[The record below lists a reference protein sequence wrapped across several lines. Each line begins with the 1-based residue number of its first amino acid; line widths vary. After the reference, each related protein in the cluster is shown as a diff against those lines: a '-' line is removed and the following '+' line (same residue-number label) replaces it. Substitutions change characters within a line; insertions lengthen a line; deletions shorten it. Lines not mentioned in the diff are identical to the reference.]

1 MSESS
6 ASQSNEGHPKWLTY
20 VLVGII
26 VILTLIV
33 FGYLTGY
40 LGGPA
45 SPAPPTEAPA
55 EPLPTEAAIP
65 AATEIDAPIA
75 TEAPPDDESLF
86 TIIEPRNNTEWNLL
100 EPIQVDGSAAGMP
113 NENVLIFAVDADL
126 NILGET
132 SATLN
137 APGADGLSTYSGTLW
152 ASAAVV
158 TDGKIVA
165 GVLNDDG
172 SIAGS
177 AGVFVTMIPLPT
189 FIEITLPL
197 DGTTI
202 PDPFSFIVE
211 GTAAGLP
218 ENNVI
223 VQATTNDGTV
233 LAEVF
238 TTVNTS
244 ELGGAGNWSVPVS
257 VVVPAGTTGRIL
269 AYMEDPTTGGL
280 VPLDEVYVTY
290 GQQQ

>member
-6 ASQSNEGHPKWLTY
+6 ASQSNGGHPKWLTY

-26 VILTLIV
+26 VILTLVV
-33 FGYLTGY
+33 FGYLTGA
-40 LGGPA
+40 LGSPA
-45 SPAPPTEAPA
+45 SPPPPTEAPA

-65 AATEIDAPIA
+65 TATEIAAPIA
-75 TEAPPDDESLF
+75 TEAPPEDESLF

-100 EPIQVDGSAAGMP
+100 EPIQVSGSAAGMP
-113 NENVLIFAVDADL
+113 NENVLILAIDKDL
-126 NILGET
+126 NILGEA
-132 SATLN
+132 SAILA
-137 APGADGLSTYSGTLW
+137 APGSDGLSTYSGTLW

-177 AGVFVTMIPLPT
+177 AGVFVTLIPLPT
-189 FIEITLPL
+189 YIDITQPV
-197 DGTTI
+197 DGALI
-202 PDPFSFIVE
+202 PDPTFMVE

-218 ENNVI
+218 ENNVV
-223 VQATTNDGTV
+223 VQATSNDGTV

-244 ELGGAGNWSVPVS
+244 ELGGAGDWSVEVS
-257 VVVPAGTTGRIL
+257 IVVPAGTTGRII
-269 AYMEDPTTGGL
+269 AYSQDLVTGGL
-280 VPLDEVYVTY
+280 VPLDEIYVTY
-290 GQQQ
+290 GEQQ